1 MLPVTPFDEGTEAVN
16 YEKLENQLEYMIK
29 KGAHGLVTTGSTGEF
44 ASLTEEERKKVAQV
58 SVDVVNKRTPIVIG
72 ASATTTR
79 ETIMY
84 CKHAE
89 DIGADGV
96 MLVHPYYCLPKERE
110 LYEHYRNVSEAIN
123 IPIII
128 YNNPYT
134 SGVDASPELLSR
146 LTEFKNIR
154 YVKEATGDVTR
165 VTDIIRLTSG
175 RLKVLQGW
183 DNIVFE
189 SFASGAV
196 GWIAGTADV
205 IPDLSIQLY
214 EASCVEKDMEKARE
228 IWYRMLPIGNMLE
241 REGVFVAAIKAGLN
255 MQGIDVGIPR
265 RPLLPLQEPDESRLR
280 RMLQDIGVL

>member
-1 MLPVTPFDEGTEAVN
+1 
-16 YEKLENQLEYMIK
+16 
-29 KGAHGLVTTGSTGEF
+29 
-44 ASLTEEERKKVAQV
+44 
-58 SVDVVNKRTPIVIG
+58 
-72 ASATTTR
+72 
-79 ETIMY
+79 MY